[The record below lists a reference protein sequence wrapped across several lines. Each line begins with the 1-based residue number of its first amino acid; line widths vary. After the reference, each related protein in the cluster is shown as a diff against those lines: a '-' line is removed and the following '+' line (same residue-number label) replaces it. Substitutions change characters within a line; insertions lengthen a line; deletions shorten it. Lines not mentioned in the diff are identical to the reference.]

1 MMYQRFLPACDT
13 FLRLCS
19 TVCVRARTIGCVCL
33 RSAGPQAHGL
43 GGWCAESCCD
53 NKVEKELLDTMVG
66 NVMGLA
72 VSLAGCGEVALTKC
86 GMSAAE
92 ESKCRQA
99 MEGFSDCW
107 VKQEIEDKTNATHY
121 CTYMQEVYKCFPS
134 ECAALSAVCPL
145 LCPYSDDER
154 GKMQRNAARVQSR
167 KRPWQACRPPTR
179 HFWTLPAVASN

>member
-19 TVCVRARTIGCVCL
+19 TVCVRARTTGCVCL

-66 NVMGLA
+66 DVMGLA

-99 MEGFSDCW
+99 MDF
-107 VKQEIEDKTNATHY
+107 
-121 CTYMQEVYKCFPS
+121 
-134 ECAALSAVCPL
+134 
-145 LCPYSDDER
+145 
-154 GKMQRNAARVQSR
+154 
-167 KRPWQACRPPTR
+167 
-179 HFWTLPAVASN
+179 